1 MEIYKNEQE
10 EAYYG
15 VIDFL
20 NTGKEM
26 LMQNAPDL
34 SDFEKGQLRM
44 IRATLDLMNSLMVDW
59 DGET

>member
-59 DGET
+59 DGDK